1 MKTSFEWLR
10 AMGSM
15 RRELENGMAGA
26 WDALQEHNAR
36 RAADFLRDVGTN
48 AGGIK
53 RTAEMLIG
61 EIERKRGRNDKG

>member
-1 MKTSFEWLR
+1 MKTKFEWLR

-36 RAADFLRDVGTN
+36 RTADFLRDIEAQ

-53 RTAEMLIG
+53 RTAEMLLR
-61 EIERKRGRNDKG
+61 EIDRKRGRNDKG